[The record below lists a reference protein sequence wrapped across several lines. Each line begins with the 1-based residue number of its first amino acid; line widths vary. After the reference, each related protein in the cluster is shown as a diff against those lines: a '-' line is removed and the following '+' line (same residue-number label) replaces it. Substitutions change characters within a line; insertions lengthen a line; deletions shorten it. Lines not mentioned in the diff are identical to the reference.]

1 MTEQRRIPRGIDPF
15 DPYIN
20 RIVAYLLEGN
30 PTTNAERVGIGTDE
44 VQFLSNM
51 LTEWKPLYL
60 KYTDKKNTRTTTV
73 IDQAYRQCPDR
84 RDTAHFA
91 LGRGNDT
98 QHIHQKIV

>member
-51 LTEWKPLYL
+51 LNEWKPL
-60 KYTDKKNTRTTTV
+60 
-73 IDQAYRQCPDR
+73 
-84 RDTAHFA
+84 
-91 LGRGNDT
+91 
-98 QHIHQKIV
+98 

>member
-30 PTTNAERVGIGTDE
+30 PTTNAERLGIGSDE

-51 LTEWKPLYL
+51 LNEWKPL
-60 KYTDKKNTRTTTV
+60 
-73 IDQAYRQCPDR
+73 
-84 RDTAHFA
+84 
-91 LGRGNDT
+91 
-98 QHIHQKIV
+98 